1 MLYSHAMIYFYG
13 GDLFRSIAIIT
24 RTQYAIICIYK
35 DISQEG
41 RHIRL
46 KKSLPSEEIVLH
58 MEPRFLLVC
67 LLFVVLLQP
76 AFVFNMVL
84 GYILGYLIKKNYAR
98 LKVMFLTNTFE
109 HPEEDQIQPSVE
121 KNPFED
127 IDPDVIKHLKT
138 LGLDTSLDGEDLAY
152 LQRFWE
158 SMSVNKN
165 K

>member
-1 MLYSHAMIYFYG
+1 
-13 GDLFRSIAIIT
+13 
-24 RTQYAIICIYK
+24 
-35 DISQEG
+35 
-41 RHIRL
+41 
-46 KKSLPSEEIVLH
+46 

-67 LLFVVLLQP
+67 FLFVVLLQP
-76 AFVFNMVL
+76 ALVFNMVL
-84 GYILGYLIKKNYAR
+84 GYILGYVIRKNYAR

-109 HPEEDQIQPSVE
+109 QPEEDQIQRSVE

-127 IDPDVIKHLKT
+127 IDPDVTKHLKT

-158 SMSVNKN
+158 SMSINKN